1 MGRYMQMER
10 FGCKTTHIKGKYLGN
25 DDDNNIYSWTA
36 DKLKELNSLQTDYKQ
51 LLLLENDISL
61 WRKRESKGKGKEGG
75 NQKRQKRKIKER
87 PEVMID
93 G

>member
-1 MGRYMQMER
+1 MQMER

-25 DDDNNIYSWTA
+25 DDDNIYSWTA

-61 WRKRESKGKGKEGG
+61 WRKRESKGKGKE
-75 NQKRQKRKIKER
+75 KER
-87 PEVMID
+87 KEKTKKD
-93 G
+93 SKER